1 MKAFRTLHRSILLL
15 FLVVTVA
22 IVTLVHFSITQIVAE
37 QSRAQQQSLSPAFS
51 LITSE
56 LMKPLHTAQAL
67 GHSKELME
75 LMDKPKLDKEN
86 TVAML
91 DRLEQEFNL
100 TFFVASENERIQYMS
115 DGLVV
120 DLVEG
125 DVSWYFK
132 YKDMPQNAVADIGK
146 WEDAH
151 FYIDIKIFNEQNE
164 FLGFFGVGKSLKSFL
179 QIFSTY
185 KQQYGYDFIF
195 ADEQG
200 DIMLS
205 SDARLMA
212 RYSRF
217 TNMSE
222 LSWYASLPKKVQ
234 NSRALNNR
242 LVTINQQEYLIA
254 EVNLNQFGWT
264 VYLLSPLD
272 KRQTEISQAFIASV
286 ITLLVIVFALFLTVY
301 HLLSYF
307 RKDMHKDVVLPHHAR
322 LPDRNQVNDDYKN
335 LMRAYHS
342 LSIILVDIDH
352 FSVINDT
359 YGRSIGDE
367 VYHHILSYLQ
377 DNLRSKDIIG
387 RWSSEEF
394 ILLLPEIGPHEAF
407 EIAESLRE
415 GISNLRPVER
425 ALQIKLTASFG
436 ISYTATP
443 RTISEVTSHAE
454 DALYQARRDG
464 CNLVRMQLIN

>member
-1 MKAFRTLHRSILLL
+1 
-15 FLVVTVA
+15 
-22 IVTLVHFSITQIVAE
+22 
-37 QSRAQQQSLSPAFS
+37 
-51 LITSE
+51 
-56 LMKPLHTAQAL
+56 
-67 GHSKELME
+67 
-75 LMDKPKLDKEN
+75 
-86 TVAML
+86 
-91 DRLEQEFNL
+91 
-100 TFFVASENERIQYMS
+100 
-115 DGLVV
+115 
-120 DLVEG
+120 
-125 DVSWYFK
+125 
-132 YKDMPQNAVADIGK
+132 MPQNAVADIGK

-151 FYIDIKIFNEQNE
+151 FYIDIKIFNEQDE

-195 ADEQG
+195 VDEQG

-212 RYSRF
+212 RYSQF

-222 LSWYASLPKKVQ
+222 LSWYASLPENIQ
-234 NSRALNNR
+234 NSQALNNR
-242 LVTINQQEYLIA
+242 LVTIDQQEHLIA

-286 ITLLVIVFALFLTVY
+286 ITLLVIIFALFLTVY
-301 HLLSYF
+301 HLLAYF
-307 RKDMHKDVVLPHHAR
+307 RKDMHKDVVLPHQSR
-322 LPDRNQVNDDYKN
+322 LPDRSQVNDDYNN
-335 LMRAYHS
+335 LLRAYHS

-367 VYHHILSYLQ
+367 VYHHIVSYLQ

>member
-37 QSRAQQQSLSPAFS
+37 QSRAQQQSLSPAFA

-67 GHSKELME
+67 GQSTELIE
-75 LMDKPKLDKEN
+75 LMDKPKLDKEK

-120 DLVEG
+120 ELLEG
-125 DVSWYFK
+125 EVSWYFK

-151 FYIDIKIFNEQNE
+151 FYIDIKIFNEQDE

-195 ADEQG
+195 VDEQG

-212 RYSRF
+212 RYSQF

-222 LSWYASLPKKVQ
+222 LSWYASLPENIQ
-234 NSRALNNR
+234 NSQALNNR
-242 LVTINQQEYLIA
+242 LVTIDQQEHLIA

-286 ITLLVIVFALFLTVY
+286 ITLLVIIFALFLTVY
-301 HLLSYF
+301 HLLAYF
-307 RKDMHKDVVLPHHAR
+307 RKDMHKDVVLPHQSR
-322 LPDRNQVNDDYKN
+322 LPDRSQVNDDYNN
-335 LMRAYHS
+335 LLRAYHS

-367 VYHHILSYLQ
+367 VYHHIVSYLQ